1 MDEFGKV
8 TWIPEDLE
16 NALEVQDVKATP
28 ENVQK
33 LLEYF
38 DNVKNAERFEE
49 AMIEAGWNFIYS
61 VINEMYDKGEFEE

>member
-33 LLEYF
+33 LFEYF

>member
-38 DNVKNAERFEE
+38 DHVKNAERFEE